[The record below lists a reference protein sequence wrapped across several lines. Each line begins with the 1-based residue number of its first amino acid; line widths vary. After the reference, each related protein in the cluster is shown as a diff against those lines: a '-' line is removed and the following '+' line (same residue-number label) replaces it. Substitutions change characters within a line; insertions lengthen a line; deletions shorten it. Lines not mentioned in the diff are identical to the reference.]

1 MPGSENLSA
10 AGPATDGGADR
21 EQRAYRRHRT
31 IVVQSEPY
39 TPAQGRGQG
48 IYARGP
54 LGTQKDVP
62 VPVAPVPDVGGE
74 EGYRYP
80 QVTHAVELVFACG
93 LAVLDPVP
101 VIGPRFVGQGLL
113 VGVQDGTYR
122 GIPISVRPDLPT
134 GFMNLRH
141 HTIQLLLG
149 PYQVVIRRFGLAKI
163 RLPQRRG
170 AYLYRP
176 VLKELHR

>member
-1 MPGSENLSA
+1 LVLS
-10 AGPATDGGADR
+10 
-21 EQRAYRRHRT
+21 H
-31 IVVQSEPY
+31 
-39 TPAQGRGQG
+39 
-48 IYARGP
+48 
-54 LGTQKDVP
+54 
-62 VPVAPVPDVGGE
+62 
-74 EGYRYP
+74 
-80 QVTHAVELVFACG
+80 G
-93 LAVLDPVP
+93 LAVFDTVS
-101 VIGPRFVGQGLL
+101 VIGPRVVRQGSS
-113 VGVQDGTYR
+113 VRFQDRTYR
-122 GIPISVRPDLPT
+122 GVSVSVRPDLPT